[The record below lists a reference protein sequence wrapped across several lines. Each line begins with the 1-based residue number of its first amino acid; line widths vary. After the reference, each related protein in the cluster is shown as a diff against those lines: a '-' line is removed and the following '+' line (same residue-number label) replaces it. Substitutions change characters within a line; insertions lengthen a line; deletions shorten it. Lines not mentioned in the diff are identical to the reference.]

1 MAFRAPR
8 QFSTDLIRHSSLFT
22 CANRGIEIPSDL
34 IENKKEGKEGAFS
47 VKRARWA
54 TMTKFVYF
62 LLAELVVSVDQRCTQ
77 SAGTPMT
84 RMTQRVAASNIGS
97 PSNRDAQ
104 LPRRRRRRGANA
116 TEFSCQA
123 PTLCT
128 LWVTFPAHISH
139 ARPASC
145 WIKPN

>member
-1 MAFRAPR
+1 VRIAGSR
-8 QFSTDLIRHSSLFT
+8 SH
-22 CANRGIEIPSDL
+22 SDL

-62 LLAELVVSVDQRCTQ
+62 LLAELVFSVDQRCTQ

-97 PSNRDAQ
+97 PSNRDA
-104 LPRRRRRRGANA
+104 
-116 TEFSCQA
+116 
-123 PTLCT
+123 
-128 LWVTFPAHISH
+128 
-139 ARPASC
+139 
-145 WIKPN
+145 